1 METTN
6 YRSKF
11 AVGRYS
17 CSGTKR
23 CCVEENRSESLHEEA
38 DINIRP
44 CMACFKDEVNCLK
57 IICADSDIFVLLTVY
72 VFRQGSKSKVL
83 MEAFDTSRSL
93 IDINEVAKKHAE
105 IVPSLIS
112 AHALSGSDS
121 VPKLYGIGSN
131 IVIKHLKD
139 QNLSLSSLGDTAVLL
154 ANVYAESIKLI
165 SSCYGVK
172 NANSLSEVRFSVWG
186 KRTRKKLTSTSKLE
200 SLPPATEVFIL
211 NALCVHYQACVW
223 YSCLQARPPEI
234 DPWQVKYLI
243 IESDSVYFFV
253 WFFGHSHLFA

>member
-1 METTN
+1 
-6 YRSKF
+6 
-11 AVGRYS
+11 
-17 CSGTKR
+17 
-23 CCVEENRSESLHEEA
+23 
-38 DINIRP
+38 
-44 CMACFKDEVNCLK
+44 
-57 IICADSDIFVLLTVY
+57 
-72 VFRQGSKSKVL
+72 

-121 VPKLYGIGSN
+121 VPKLYSIGNN

-200 SLPPATEVFIL
+200 SLPPAAEVFIL
-211 NALCVHYQACVW
+211 NALYVHYQACVW

-234 DPWQVKYLI
+234 DP
-243 IESDSVYFFV
+243 
-253 WFFGHSHLFA
+253 